1 MNKSEARIL
10 LAEDEP
16 NLQFLFEKQLKSLGY
31 RLSDVADNGLIAVE
45 KAIQKHYHLIFMD
58 VRMPELNG
66 LLATQLIR
74 DRESQLGRKTAIV
87 GMTAFA
93 HRDRCLAG
101 GMDDFLQ
108 KPVMLHQLREMI
120 ERCLP
125 TSTAVTGNTGELT
138 LPGAPPVGDK
148 YQYIDDQLERFQRRL
163 DDLRKQ
169 VGLD

>member
-1 MNKSEARIL
+1 MNKGDARIL

-16 NLQFLFEKQLKSLGY
+16 SLQFLFEKQLKSLGY
-31 RLSDVADNGLIAVE
+31 HLADVAENGLVAVE
-45 KAIQKHYHLIFMD
+45 KAIQKPHHIIFMD

-74 DRESQLGRKTAIV
+74 DRELHLGRRTTIV

-93 HRDRCLAG
+93 HRDRCLSG

-108 KPVMLHQLREMI
+108 KPVMLHQLGEMI
-120 ERCLP
+120 ERWLKVP
-125 TSTAVTGNTGELT
+125 QS
-138 LPGAPPVGDK
+138 APAARPISVSPNADK
-148 YQYIDDQLERFQRRL
+148 YQDIDDQLERFQRRL